1 MLWVIVSQG
10 MIRHW
15 TMACAIALCGCP
27 TVDLGDEPPG
37 VGVCNPMGG
46 LLYFQNEIVP
56 NYLKLPDRTNGCGR
70 SSSCHERAH
79 GVAFD
84 LANPTSSANYRVAL
98 AYLNCGQP
106 RQSPL
111 LTKPLTGEDGHGGGD
126 LFDSNSAQF
135 MTFLG
140 WF

>member
-1 MLWVIVSQG
+1 
-10 MIRHW
+10 
-15 TMACAIALCGCP
+15 
-27 TVDLGDEPPG
+27 
-37 VGVCNPMGG
+37 MGG

-56 NYLKLPDRTNGCGR
+56 KYLKLADRTNGCGR

-84 LANPTSSANYRVAL
+84 LADPASSANYRVSL
-98 AYLNCGQP
+98 NYLNCGQP